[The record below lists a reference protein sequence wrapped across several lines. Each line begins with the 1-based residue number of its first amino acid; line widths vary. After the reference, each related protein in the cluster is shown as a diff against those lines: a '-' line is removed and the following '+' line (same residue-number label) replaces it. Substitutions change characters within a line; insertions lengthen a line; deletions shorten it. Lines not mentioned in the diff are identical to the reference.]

1 MKMKQKY
8 KSRVFDFIM
17 TLGTLEFIYYIICM
31 ELFDYKPKTLQKKV
45 ERFLDER
52 RKNKKSL

>member
-1 MKMKQKY
+1 MKITQRH

-17 TLGTLEFIYYIICM
+17 TLGTLEFFYYVMMI
-31 ELFDYKPKTLQKKV
+31 ELFDYTPKTLQKKV

>member
-1 MKMKQKY
+1 MTQKD

-31 ELFDYKPKTLQKKV
+31 EVFDYKPKSLQRKV
-45 ERFLDER
+45 ERFLDE
-52 RKNKKSL
+52 KK